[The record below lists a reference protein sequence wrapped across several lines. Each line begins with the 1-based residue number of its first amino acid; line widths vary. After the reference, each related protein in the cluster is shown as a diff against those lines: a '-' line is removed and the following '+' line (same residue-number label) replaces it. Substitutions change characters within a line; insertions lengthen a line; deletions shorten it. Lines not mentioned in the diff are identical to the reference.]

1 MTPRE
6 ERRQLK
12 QKLFTIRRW
21 YEGENVEL
29 TDELK
34 AIKKRYESKD
44 DFSSWSGFPEKWDIG
59 DPFGVKQ
66 TSVSFNEVDKANYAK
81 MLGKSYGTIVDMT
94 QKEAASG

>member
-1 MTPRE
+1 MTPRQ

-21 YEGENVEL
+21 YEGEDVEL

-34 AIKKRYESKD
+34 AIKKRYEASKS
-44 DFSSWSGFPEKWDIG
+44 FTSWSDFPEKWDIG

-66 TSVSFNEVDKANYAK
+66 TAAVFNDVDKANYQK
-81 MLGKSYGTIVDMT
+81 MLGKSYGTIVKMAQTDEDLT
-94 QKEAASG
+94 